1 MGHDESD
8 YGDTQCVMGNAQPNL
23 VYFAA
28 GALQTRSGQ
37 ADESSSV
44 LGGVV

>member
-8 YGDTQCVMGNAQPNL
+8 YGDTQGVMGNAQPNM

-28 GALQTRSGQ
+28 GALQTCSGQ
-37 ADESSSV
+37 ADESSSI
-44 LGGVV
+44 LGGAI